1 MPRDFLNERNT
12 RDNSIDRDSMNGG
25 SEVPLGFLQGESD
38 DFTRIKVVKC
48 GEDGGDMYNL

>member
-1 MPRDFLNERNT
+1 MNERNT